1 MITVMDMETS
11 YVIVVYSNDVS
22 FTTSAHAAISHPTFP
37 PSSVTEDRRRN
48 RREDGG
54 DGDDD
59 TSPDVTLERRDH
71 KTDGRIKLTWRQPN
85 RGNIGRSVFN
95 M

>member
-1 MITVMDMETS
+1 M
-11 YVIVVYSNDVS
+11 VV
-22 FTTSAHAAISHPTFP
+22 
-37 PSSVTEDRRRN
+37 
-48 RREDGG
+48 G

-59 TSPDVTLERRDH
+59 TPVSPDVTLERRDH
-71 KTDGRIKLTWRQPN
+71 KTDGRIKLTRRQPN